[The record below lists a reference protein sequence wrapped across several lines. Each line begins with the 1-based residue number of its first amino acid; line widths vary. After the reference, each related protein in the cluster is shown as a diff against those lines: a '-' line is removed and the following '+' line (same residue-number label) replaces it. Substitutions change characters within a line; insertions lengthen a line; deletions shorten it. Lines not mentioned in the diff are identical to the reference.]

1 MSSMNDLPKREMDTH
16 PGCQTI
22 MLGVG
27 CIFMAIALAVVAGAI
42 GSCLHH

>member
-1 MSSMNDLPKREMDTH
+1 MSSMSDLPKRETGIE